1 MPKDVL
7 LQLVAGKQH
16 YTLFLTFIVFIINW
30 VVMLKLGLIIIR
42 CTVKIQKLI
51 FPWALLGVIYSLITK
66 QIISEFLY
74 FFTTLLV
81 IFVILL
87 IISKKDPLTV
97 FFGALT
103 SLLSPIFS
111 ILLFGQPLLMINV
124 TREIMLGPEGIVIGS
139 ILEGIVPAF
148 FLVITRSSIRSEEDK
163 NKTFCRNVIISIFL
177 LFVSYFLCAIVFYYL
192 TNYRDSILWYV
203 LISEAIL
210 VSITIIAFFRLRSV
224 IKKEQ
229 QRSEENHSTYLLRTI
244 LSKQREYRNFFQVIR
259 AMAER
264 ESNQNIVD
272 YIDHILIDMSLI
284 EESNGVNPIFAAFQ
298 VAEQIK
304 AKEKGVEISTKTK
317 SDLHQLR
324 EPVQVYDIFKDLLQF
339 FVDYEERVLADE
351 HRINVEI
358 DETDQ
363 EYIFKITRKNGRE
376 ESGTDLNHVSTPPE
390 GEHRLEQIAK
400 RIRKLRGKIF
410 FLYQEDKLRGCL
422 FRTAKAKPK
431 DYLFPFNFGT

>member
-1 MPKDVL
+1 MPKEVL
-7 LQLVAGKQH
+7 FKLITEKH
-16 YTLFLTFIVFIINW
+16 YLYILIIIGVYFLNW
-30 VVMLKLGLIIIR
+30 TVLLKLGLIINKSAIK
-42 CTVKIQKLI
+42 TKTLL
-51 FPWALLGVIYSLITK
+51 FPWAFLGVIYSLFAK
-66 QIISEFLY
+66 FIIPDYLYYFASLFFL
-74 FFTTLLV
+74 FLLLKN
-81 IFVILL
+81 ID
-87 IISKKDPLTV
+87 KKIKTPKV
-97 FFGALT
+97 FFAALL
-103 SLLSPIFS
+103 SLLTCTFS
-111 ILLFGQPLLMINV
+111 IFLFGQPLLINDKLR
-124 TREIMLGPEGIVIGS
+124 TLLLGPRGIIYGILIETVLPILFVI
-139 ILEGIVPAF
+139 IY
-148 FLVITRSSIRSEEDK
+148 RSSKSK
-163 NKTFCRNVIISIFL
+163 QKTNNNFHNMAINISL
-177 LFVSYFLCAIVFYYL
+177 LFVVYCLFGAIFYILAYYY
-192 TNYRDSILWYV
+192 NSILWKV
-203 LISEAIL
+203 LISEVIL
-210 VSITIIAFFRLRSV
+210 IGITFFVFFRFRAA